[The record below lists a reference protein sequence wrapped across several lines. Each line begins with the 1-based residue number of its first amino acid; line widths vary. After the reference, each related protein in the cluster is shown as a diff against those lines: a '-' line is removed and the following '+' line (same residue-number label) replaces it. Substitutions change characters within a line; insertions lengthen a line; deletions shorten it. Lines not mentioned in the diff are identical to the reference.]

1 MSKRFDKSTASKKS
15 YFSKKIMRIFAMTMP
30 TEQEIARACAALL
43 VATDLEAI
51 TLREVRVALEAQFG
65 PSPSA
70 SRDR

>member
-1 MSKRFDKSTASKKS
+1 
-15 YFSKKIMRIFAMTMP
+15 MTMP

-43 VATDLEAI
+43 VATDLEVI